1 MNDPKPVV
9 PSGIMTEFGPLLD
22 DPKTLMDEMGMN
34 RDMTYVPGFSD
45 LRRAADL
52 VRAENGRDGGN
63 RPVPA
68 LPVNLRWARRTRASG
83 VPDNSRIVA
92 HQRSGYR
99 PVTEADKGKE
109 WLTDLPAGCSVLPDG
124 TIGNADMQ
132 LMVCDQRTAARNEA
146 SKRLRWMELNTASQE
161 EAIRKASS
169 KVKGSTVEVTTELGP
184 ATSS

>member
-1 MNDPKPVV
+1 MSDPRPVV
-9 PSGIMTEFGPLLD
+9 PSGIMTEFGELLD

-34 RDMTYVPGFSD
+34 RDVTYVPGFSD

-52 VRAENGRDGGN
+52 ARANGKI
-63 RPVPA
+63 PEP

-92 HQRSGYR
+92 HQRSGYK
-99 PVTEADKGKE
+99 PVTKDDIGKP
-109 WLTDLPAGCSVLPDG
+109 WLTDYPAGCTVLPDG

-146 SKRLRWMELNTASQE
+146 GKRLRWMELNTASQE

-184 ATSS
+184 AISK